1 MAYDEVAV
9 TQLAE
14 LVELL
19 KMALEATGVG
29 QQTQKKNKV
38 NPKEWKDKIN
48 KEQRQ
53 KQRRKLVNLTILKA
67 CSLERL
73 VK

>member
-1 MAYDEVAV
+1 MAYDEVAM

-29 QQTQKKNKV
+29 QQTQKKNKL
-38 NPKEWKDKIN
+38 NSKEWKDKIN

-53 KQRRKLVNLTILKA
+53 KQRRKVVNLTIPKA

-73 VK
+73 VN

>member
-1 MAYDEVAV
+1 MAYDEVAM

-29 QQTQKKNKV
+29 Q
-38 NPKEWKDKIN
+38 
-48 KEQRQ
+48 
-53 KQRRKLVNLTILKA
+53 
-67 CSLERL
+67 
-73 VK
+73 

>member
-1 MAYDEVAV
+1 MAYDEVAM

-53 KQRRKLVNLTILKA
+53 KQRRKVVNLTIPKA